1 MYMQTRYEQ
10 IAASQVI
17 ADIDIPPFCIY
28 TRFHFRPS
36 PELNISVKSFCCLK
50 NMQVLNTMHTHIYYQ
65 WKKSLLQWYIEF
77 MLWGHLFFHDLL
89 AQ

>member
-50 NMQVLNTMHTHIYYQ
+50 NM
-65 WKKSLLQWYIEF
+65 
-77 MLWGHLFFHDLL
+77 
-89 AQ
+89 